1 MDLEGELDVHYIESK
16 IENKF
21 FFIFFIMQQIIPQGI
36 CSPTV
41 TESASVAE
49 FILGTLRRWQSGV
62 RRVAAMQRLD
72 GP

>member
-1 MDLEGELDVHYIESK
+1 MDLEGELDVHYTESK
-16 IENKF
+16 IEKS
-21 FFIFFIMQQIIPQGI
+21 FFIFIIMQQIIPQGI

-62 RRVAAMQRLD
+62 RRVAVMQRLD